1 MTVSDVSASGLPEYP
16 LARECPHRP
25 GLGTAS
31 LREPGPM
38 TKVRLYD
45 GRTAWLV
52 TGAEEARSLLADQ
65 RTSVRPHPNFPV
77 LNEELTQMRATREMA
92 VEEEGGFASALF
104 GVDPPEHSRQRQVLV
119 PQFSAKRV
127 ARQRPNIQRIVD
139 EQLDAMVREGA
150 PADFIT
156 AFAEPVPTKVVC
168 AHLGV
173 PFSEHAAFGEFASKL
188 FDPVDADAAMDGL
201 VAYLDDLV
209 RRKESEPGTG
219 MLDALIA
226 EHVRPGRVE
235 RGELVQF
242 ALAVLVAGTVTTTS
256 TIALGTLALL
266 DAPGAYAALHADPS
280 LAPGAVEEILRWVSL
295 VEQIS
300 RVALEDIELSG
311 RTIEAG
317 DGLLI
322 STAGANW
329 GPDVTSHPEEFDI
342 TRPPGRHLSFGHGI
356 HHCLGRNLARMEL
369 EVVFETL
376 TRRLPGLRSVMPTA
390 EIPAQHDGTVQ
401 KLLCFPVTW

>member
-1 MTVSDVSASGLPEYP
+1 MTVSDVSTSGLPEYP

-139 EQLDAMVREGA
+139 EQLDAMVRQGA

-209 RRKESEPGTG
+209 RRKESDPGTG

-235 RGELVQF
+235 RSELVQF

-280 LAPGAVEEILRWVSL
+280 LAPGAVEEILRWANPLHYFRRTATADTELRGTAIRAGDKVAMYYTSANRDEDVFTDPHTFDVRRSPNPHL
-295 VEQIS
+295 AFGIAEHFCLGVHLARLEG
-300 RVALEDIELSG
+300 RVFLEELLTTFPRIELTAPPERIRSNLNN
-311 RTIEAG
+311 
-317 DGLLI
+317 GLATL
-322 STAGANW
+322 
-329 GPDVTSHPEEFDI
+329 P
-342 TRPPGRHLSFGHGI
+342 
-356 HHCLGRNLARMEL
+356 
-369 EVVFETL
+369 VVL
-376 TRRLPGLRSVMPTA
+376 RR
-390 EIPAQHDGTVQ
+390 
-401 KLLCFPVTW
+401 